1 MIPAN
6 NFFALISTT
15 FPLMLGALAIAA
27 VVLLIILLY
36 RISKSLEEIASSQKE
51 LTEVVSSFTETT
63 RGTIG
68 NTHEQR

>member
-36 RISKSLEEIASSQKE
+36 RISISLGEIAAFQKE
-51 LTEVVSSFTETT
+51 LTEVVSGFTETA
-63 RGTIG
+63 RSTIG